1 METPLIVW
9 QRLLVPRIREGR
21 GLCKDQRQDGS
32 AWVVLGKQL
41 AGAPGDGD
49 EFEDVVSCGRRPV
62 ACRPDGASIAD
73 QRTARTRGSREP
85 AKSLSCAS

>member
-32 AWVVLGKQL
+32 AGQAVGR
-41 AGAPGDGD
+41 APGDGD

-73 QRTARTRGSREP
+73 QRTVRARGSREP